1 MVLLELKDISK
12 EYSGKKV
19 LDTVS
24 LKIES
29 GERGH
34 PAVEKRR
41 FYAVWFD

>member
-24 LKIES
+24 LKI
-29 GERGH
+29 
-34 PAVEKRR
+34 
-41 FYAVWFD
+41 

>member
-24 LKIES
+24 L
-29 GERGH
+29 
-34 PAVEKRR
+34 
-41 FYAVWFD
+41 